1 MVYKNKNFTKRD
13 YECTNIVA
21 CVGASAPNENY
32 VEADENILY
41 GLNHVFTQNGVQ
53 YYGYL

>member
-1 MVYKNKNFTKRD
+1 MTTFKNKHFTERD

-21 CVGASAPNENY
+21 CAAEQAPDENY
-32 VEADENILY
+32 IADDVDLTKLTKLWIEA
-41 GLNHVFTQNGVQ
+41 GVQ